1 MRRLIFFI
9 ALFFSPL
16 VYSAHLDVD
25 ELLREV
31 KASQGV
37 EGKIN
42 KEREARFLAEKNQ
55 QLRLL
60 SEAKA
65 KLAQEERAS
74 KKLKH
79 QFEAAEAELVELE
92 SVLKEKTGILGEL
105 FGVAR
110 QAAGDL
116 RVNFNTS
123 LVSAQFPG
131 RSDVLVN
138 MASSKEL
145 PTIKQLEELW
155 FRLQQEITEAG
166 KVVRFPAQVMSA
178 SGELRDTQ
186 VDRVGLFNLIADGRY
201 LRYLPE
207 TGRIVD
213 LARQPSSRYLEL
225 LDDLKSP
232 GSDQVTLA
240 IDPTRG
246 VILGMLVQAPSI
258 LERIDQGGVIGY
270 IILILG
276 AVGLVIVAV
285 RVLSLSRT
293 NKKMQSQLSNLDNPI
308 DDNPL
313 GRVLSASK
321 NTEWNDKGNLELL
334 IDEAVIR
341 EVPKLETGQSLVKLL
356 AAVAP
361 LLGLLGTV
369 TGMIATFQS
378 ISLFGTGDPKLMA
391 AGISQALVTTMLG
404 LIVAIPLLFLHS
416 LMVARSKIMTQ
427 ILGEQS
433 AGLIAKAL
441 ERGGNARA

>member
-9 ALFFSPL
+9 CLACSPL

-42 KEREARFLAEKNQ
+42 KQREARFLAEKNEQ
-55 QLRLL
+55 VRLL
-60 SEAKA
+60 SEAKVT
-65 KLAQEERAS
+65 LAREERTS
-74 KKLKH
+74 KKMK
-79 QFEAAEAELVELE
+79 QEFDAKEAELLELE

-116 RVNFNTS
+116 RIDLDTS
-123 LVSAQFPG
+123 IVSAQFPG
-131 RSDVLVN
+131 RSDALVKI
-138 MASSKEL
+138 AESKEL
-145 PTIKQLEELW
+145 PTIQQLEELW

-166 KVVRFPAQVMSA
+166 KVARFPAQVMSA
-178 SGELRDTQ
+178 SGVPRDTQ
-186 VDRVGLFNLIADGRY
+186 VDRVGLFNLMANGRY

-207 TGRIVD
+207 TGRMVD

-225 LDDLKSP
+225 LDDLESP
-232 GSDQVTLA
+232 ESDQVTLA

-246 VILGMLVQAPSI
+246 VILGMLVHEPNL
-258 LERIDQGGVIGY
+258 LERIEQGGVIGY
-270 IILILG
+270 IILFLG
-276 AVGLVIVAV
+276 AVGLVIVTM
-285 RVLSLSRT
+285 RVVSLSRT
-293 NKKMQSQLSNLDNPI
+293 NKKIQSQLTDLDNPK

-313 GRVLSASK
+313 GRVLAASK
-321 NTEWNDKGNLELL
+321 NTGWDDKENIELL

-416 LMVARSKIMTQ
+416 LIVARSKNMTQ
-427 ILGEQS
+427 ILDEQS
-433 AGLIAKAL
+433 AGLIGKAM
-441 ERGGNARA
+441 EQSKHAGN

>member
-1 MRRLIFFI
+1 MSRLIFFI
-9 ALFFSPL
+9 SLTLSPL
-16 VYSAHLDVD
+16 VYSAYLDVD
-25 ELLREV
+25 QLLSKV
-31 KASQGV
+31 KASQGI

-42 KEREARFLAEKNQ
+42 KKRETRFLAEKNQ
-55 QLRLL
+55 RLRLL
-60 SEAKA
+60 SEAKT
-65 KLAQEERAS
+65 KLAREERVG
-74 KKLKH
+74 KKLKQ
-79 QFEAAEAELVELE
+79 QFEAAEAEMPELE
-92 SVLKEKTGILGEL
+92 AALKEKTGILGEL

-116 RVNFNTS
+116 RVDFNTS

-131 RSDVLVN
+131 RSDVLVE
-138 MASSKEL
+138 MADSKEL
-145 PTIKQLEELW
+145 PTIEQLEELW
-155 FRLQQEITEAG
+155 FRIQQEMTEAG
-166 KVVRFPAQVMSA
+166 KVAGFSAQVMSA
-178 SGELRDTQ
+178 SGVPRETQ
-186 VDRVGLFNLIADGRY
+186 VYRIGLFNLMTDGRY
-201 LRYLPE
+201 LRYFSE
-207 TGRIVD
+207 TGRIIE

-225 LDDLKSP
+225 LDDLESP
-232 GSDQVTLA
+232 ESDQVTLA

-246 VILGMLVQAPSI
+246 VSLGMLVQAPSI

-276 AVGLVIVAV
+276 AVGLTIVAV

-293 NKKMQSQLSNLDNPI
+293 NKQMQSQLADLDNPV

-321 NTEWNDKGNLELL
+321 NTDWNDKENLELL

-341 EVPKLETGQSLVKLL
+341 EVPKLETGQALVKLL

-404 LIVAIPLLFLHS
+404 LIVAIPLLFLHC
-416 LMVARSKIMTQ
+416 LIVARSKMMTQ
-427 ILGEQS
+427 ILDEQS
-433 AGLIAKAL
+433 AGLIAKSM
-441 ERGGNARA
+441 ERSGNG

>member
-1 MRRLIFFI
+1 MRGLII
-9 ALFFSPL
+9 ILALAFSPL
-16 VYSAHLDVD
+16 VYPTHLDID
-25 ELLREV
+25 ELLRSV
-31 KASQGV
+31 KASKGL

-42 KEREARFLAEKNQ
+42 KDREARFLAEKSQ

-60 SEAKA
+60 SEARA
-65 KLAQEERAS
+65 DFAQEERIS
-74 KKLKH
+74 KKLK
-79 QFEAAEAELVELE
+79 QKFAAAEAEVLELE
-92 SVLKEKTGILGEL
+92 TVLKEKIGILGEL

-116 RVNFNTS
+116 RVDFNTS

-131 RSDVLVN
+131 RSKILID
-138 MASSKEL
+138 MANSKEL
-145 PTIKQLEELW
+145 PTIEQLEELW
-155 FRLQQEITEAG
+155 FRLQQEMTESG
-166 KVVRFPAQVMSA
+166 KVAKFPAQVMSV
-178 SGELRDTQ
+178 SGEMRNTQ
-186 VDRVGLFNLIADGRY
+186 VNRIGSFNLLADGRY

-213 LARQPSSRYLEL
+213 FARQPASRYLDL
-225 LDDLKSP
+225 LEDMESP
-232 GSDQVTLA
+232 ESDQVTLA

-246 VILGMLVQAPSI
+246 VILGMLVQAPNI

-270 IILILG
+270 IILVLG
-276 AVGLVIVAV
+276 AIGLTIVAARIV
-285 RVLSLSRT
+285 NLLQTHR
-293 NKKMQSQLSNLDNPI
+293 KIQDQLEDLDNPS

-313 GRVLSASK
+313 GRVLSVSK
-321 NTEWNDKGNLELL
+321 NTDWNDKENLELL

-341 EVPKLETGQSLVKLL
+341 EIPKLEMGQSLVKLL
-356 AAVAP
+356 ASVAP

-416 LMVARSKIMTQ
+416 LIVARSKFMTQ
-427 ILGEQS
+427 ILDEQS
-433 AGLIAKAL
+433 TGLISQAM
-441 ERGGNARA
+441 ERNRNA